1 MGITAANYKIYNN
14 KINLDNVY
22 INVRGISTDKED
34 IRDPNSSTNY
44 IFSFTGQ
51 VLLDNTRV
59 DIIRVHFKQSTPIT
73 ENLWDKA
80 YTLLKEKLTTQSV
93 SFEDNI

>member
-1 MGITAANYKIYNN
+1 MGITATNYKIYNN

-22 INVRGISTDKED
+22 INVRDISINKED
-34 IRDPNSSTNY
+34 TRDSGSSTPH

-51 VLLDNTRV
+51 VILDDTRV

-80 YTLLKEKLTTQSV
+80 YILLKEKLTEKSITFV
-93 SFEDNI
+93 NNI